1 MIIEI
6 KLANYRSIHAEQTI
20 SFVAEKGTRHPDNL
34 IKRPGYKLMK
44 AAALFGANASGKSN
58 FVRAI
63 GEMAEFVRDS
73 ATRYNDGDPIPL
85 FQPFRLDH
93 DSRLNPSG
101 FEITF
106 LTGEKL
112 YRYGFGVSGIG
123 IHYEHLYVQAETAKK
138 ETLLFNRD
146 MGYHRTEADWTFGDS
161 LEAVG
166 SLLRE
171 RTRTNALAL
180 SVGARENVAEL
191 IMPYRFFR
199 DFIIILNMAG
209 DTEQVLWHTAGLC
222 NNDAETKR
230 YILMLMRSA
239 DIDIDDFDVD
249 QKKVEYADEIA
260 EEMPAELR
268 SFLEWMSRQQPGL
281 MRNNVTAYRND
292 RAGNRVD
299 FNFKQY
305 ESTGTQRLFAIAGPL
320 LSALKTG
327 GFLVIDELDASM
339 HPLLTR
345 RLLELF
351 QSAKANTNGAQML
364 FTTHDPALFDPV
376 LFRRDQIWLAEK
388 RGGASEFFSL
398 ADINP
403 APRNTEAFLR
413 NYLSGRYGGA
423 PQFSLPLDYAL
434 EKARK

>member
-6 KLANYRSIHAEQTI
+6 KLTNYRSIHAEQTI

-63 GEMAEFVRDS
+63 GEMAQFVRDS

-101 FEITF
+101 FEMTF

-146 MGYHRTEADWTFGDS
+146 MGYHRIEADWTFGAS
-161 LEAVG
+161 LASVG

-171 RTRTNALAL
+171 RTRLNALAL

-191 IMPYRFFR
+191 LPPFRFFADNVSAMDMSGDMDAISR
-199 DFIIILNMAG
+199 YTKSLCSEDADAQRQILA
-209 DTEQVLWHTAGLC
+209 
-222 NNDAETKR
+222 
-230 YILMLMRSA
+230 LMRNA
-239 DIDIDDFDVD
+239 DIDLDGFDTK
-249 QKKVEYADEIA
+249 QSETEHLADIVS
-260 EEMPAELR
+260 ELPMNQR
-268 SFLEWMSRQQPGL
+268 AFLEWNSIRKPGSSR
-281 MRNNVTAYRND
+281 RAIRVYRKD
-292 RAGNRVD
+292 REGNLVE
-299 FNFKQY
+299 FNLY
-305 ESTGTQRLFAIAGPL
+305 SDESEGTQRLFAIAGPL

-339 HPLLTR
+339 HPRLLR

-351 QSAKANTNGAQML
+351 QSPTANVNGAQML
-364 FTTHDPALFDPV
+364 FTAHSPALFDSAS
-376 LFRRDQIWLAEK
+376 FRRDQIWLAEK
-388 RGGASEFFSL
+388 RNGASEFFSL
-398 ADINP
+398 ADIDP
-403 APRNTEAFLR
+403 PPRNTESFLGG
-413 NYLSGRYGGA
+413 YLSGRYRGV
-423 PQFSLPLDYAL
+423 PQIGLPLDYAL
-434 EKARK
+434 ERAQK